1 MSNSIKMDNARLE
14 QADSRSGGPGGADG
28 PGEPEHGAKDKFD
41 EAMTGRKEGR
51 GGQGGQGDQEG
62 DGQPGG
68 QNMPSASSLLGSLF
82 ENRMSG
88 AAATGQV
95 TAPDN
100 DMGDLVDKL
109 VDRILVSE
117 PKPGNQAEVRIQL
130 NDTALRDTEIILN
143 RGADGLLS
151 VRLVTDNAS
160 SMQTLAGAQQTLK
173 EQLEK
178 HGPAA
183 VRVESPEESRPD
195 DNDSNRRSR
204 GHIDYEPENV

>member
-1 MSNSIKMDNARLE
+1 MTSSIKMDNVRLE
-14 QADSRSGGPGGADG
+14 QADSRSSGASGPTD
-28 PGEPEHGAKDKFD
+28 PGQGAKDKFD
-41 EAMTGRKEGR
+41 EAMTGRKDGER
-51 GGQGGQGDQEG
+51 GGDGQSGQGGDKDGNPDTQG
-62 DGQPGG
+62 
-68 QNMPSASSLLGSLF
+68 MPSAASLFSSMF
-82 ENRMSG
+82 ENRMG
-88 AAATGQV
+88 NVAAAAQV
-95 TAPDN
+95 AAPDG
-100 DMGDLVDKL
+100 DMGELVDKL

-160 SMQTLAGAQQTLK
+160 SMQTLVAAQQSLK

-183 VRVESPEESRPD
+183 VQVTSPGESRSG
-195 DNDSNRRSR
+195 DNDSNRRSQ
-204 GHIDYEPENV
+204 GMVDYDPENV